1 MPDVTLASTVYDNI
15 LEPDPRLADQLSL
28 LVVVEY
34 RNLEIV
40 VVGRIVNGESQFLVP
55 VWSVSIDSQLKE

>member
-1 MPDVTLASTVYDNI
+1 MPDVTLASTVYDYI